1 MKIRKLFALLMAA
14 VMLLG
19 MVPAHAQSDGDCVHM
34 WDYSNGTWLSGR
46 PVGCQ
51 DWKPIRYSCMYCSE
65 TFDSEAS
72 GLCVVNNWHWDGTPP
87 SCGETGTQIGSC
99 QYCGEPMERSAR
111 GEHSWGDWHGTK
123 GTCLEPGREERSCH
137 YCGTTEYRTGS
148 TGAHDWGAWEK
159 TKTGTCVEAGEET
172 RACGLCGKKETRTT
186 TMGAHQWGN
195 WATTKPGT
203 CVQEGAEH
211 RSCSVCGKTETRS
224 TGGGGHKYGD
234 YTTVKEPTCVEKGRK
249 EHYCEYCGAM
259 EWGSIPMID
268 HSFGEWYVVTES
280 QVGLAGL
287 EQRDCIYGCGTNEQ
301 REIPALEQV
310 VNGNDYVNGTVNPN
324 WGNMTVTGL
333 DVHKQLMN
341 QPGNTTGAFA
351 AGETISYM
359 VTVTNNTGMDLLNVD
374 IIDPLSGG
382 DTVIGSY
389 KKMPAGQGVTVTFHY
404 IITAADAANGSVVN
418 TAYATAETTQGISVR
433 GTSNTVVTPVI
444 AAEDNNNGSDDP
456 AWGKQEDGNISVN
469 GTITP
474 GSFNPDGLT
483 VTKSASAGD
492 YSNPCKPGDEVT
504 FTITV
509 TNKTGVELL
518 DVEIT
523 DPIKGGNEDAVLDR
537 IASMQPSE
545 SVTAS
550 FSYTVTEEDATVGI
564 EGFENT
570 AYASGYTADG
580 TKVSG
585 TSETI
590 FVWCVIPH
598 EISISKIVSG
608 TPANGE
614 FYVPGE
620 TICFIISM
628 SNDTPYPLYNVVL
641 TDPLCEDQYFND
653 EVNGMSYLFM
663 ENFDSG
669 DDPQGYSSARIA
681 PTYVVTEAD
690 AEAGFVTNTA
700 IVNYQ
705 TWNGENKTASASVT
719 VKCGKAKNDG
729 DMGLSGALYISK
741 AVANTPA
748 NGKYFV
754 PGEMIEFAICY
765 YNSGDVPLVNVKVV
779 DPLIT
784 DTTNAGGIHY
794 LPVGV
799 SAPEVTTVRYRVTD
813 MDAAA
818 GSIENMA
825 YVNAFDEEGNQYVE
839 YSNTVTV
846 PCGFPEG
853 NDPFGIFHSVAVVK
867 TEESLPLNGQFYTE
881 GEVIHYT
888 ITYTND
894 GELPLTD
901 VEIWDILD
909 VSTPIAHAETL
920 QPGESRVCYYQHTVT
935 AEDVAAGSVINIAH
949 ASYPVSNASG
959 FVNSCSN
966 MVVSKANAYDWM
978 WGTPLFPMAP
988 SPGTTTPDSTTPT
1001 PGGYTPGTGWTDL
1014 TPVAPGGSPTGGEL
1028 PPFGTIDT
1036 DKLRSGSSY
1045 CERTITGRDNASVSY
1060 DTSFCAEHADT
1071 QASAL
1076 LMQQAAVTP
1085 ELQAQAASY
1094 AVALWQTEVKA
1105 LYQKVYEAADP
1116 LAKAVVMTE
1125 YTRFLTEAANYEVLL
1140 KLLHPEQPA
1149 LAAQM
1154 IAAMWEDKCVTLC
1167 NEAHAEASERK
1178 DSLLGVMPSTG
1189 AASTTCNCT
1198 VTAAASGKTNNK
1210 QSYCPVHGF
1219 PFSMID
1225 MLLQGQNTA
1234 EAWAMVRQIWGVE
1247 LTNAYNQ
1254 ISAKLGDNRI
1264 LAMAEYNALTQWMMA
1279 REASLM
1285 ALYPDN
1291 PEVVA
1296 QAMVKLIMDRVNDLC
1311 PTGK

>member
-1 MKIRKLFALLMAA
+1 MKLRKLFALLMTA
-14 VMLLG
+14 VMLFG
-19 MVPAHAQSDGDCVHM
+19 MVPASHAELNDCNHD
-34 WDYSNGTWLSGR
+34 WDSGQWLSGA
-46 PVGCQ
+46 PANCQ
-51 DWKPIRYSCMYCSE
+51 DSKPKTYTCTICKDTR
-65 TFDSEAS
+65 T
-72 GLCVVNNWHWDGTPP
+72 WDEYGPCNYIWSWGSHVP
-87 SCGETGTQIGSC
+87 SCEEKGLQNGVCSV
-99 QYCGEPMERSAR
+99 CGEVSERETR
-111 GEHSWGDWHGTK
+111 GPHSWGDWHGTE

-203 CVQEGAEH
+203 CVQEGAEQ
-211 RSCSVCGKTETRS
+211 RSCSVCGKTETRK

-268 HSFGEWYVVTES
+268 HAFSEWYTVMLPAVGVPGLMERKCSMCGLTE
-280 QVGLAGL
+280 
-287 EQRDCIYGCGTNEQ
+287 EKET
-301 REIPALEQV
+301 PALE
-310 VNGNDYVNGTVNPN
+310 G
-324 WGNMTVTGL
+324 
-333 DVHKQLMN
+333 
-341 QPGNTTGAFA
+341 
-351 AGETISYM
+351 
-359 VTVTNNTGMDLLNVD
+359 D
-374 IIDPLSGG
+374 I
-382 DTVIGSY
+382 VIGNL
-389 KKMPAGQGVTVTFHY
+389 P
-404 IITAADAANGSVVN
+404 
-418 TAYATAETTQGISVR
+418 
-433 GTSNTVVTPVI
+433 
-444 AAEDNNNGSDDP
+444 NNNDDP
-456 AWGKQEDGNISVN
+456 SVDVN
-469 GTITP
+469 L
-474 GSFNPDGLT
+474 NPDGSINVFNPNPDDTGYINGGT
-483 VTKSASAGD
+483 VIHPDGQLSL
-492 YSNPCKPGDEVT
+492 N
-504 FTITV
+504 
-509 TNKTGVELL
+509 L
-518 DVEIT
+518 
-523 DPIKGGNEDAVLDR
+523 VL
-537 IASMQPSE
+537 S
-545 SVTAS
+545 
-550 FSYTVTEEDATVGI
+550 
-564 EGFENT
+564 
-570 AYASGYTADG
+570 
-580 TKVSG
+580 
-585 TSETI
+585 
-590 FVWCVIPH
+590 
-598 EISISKIVSG
+598 
-608 TPANGE
+608 
-614 FYVPGE
+614 
-620 TICFIISM
+620 
-628 SNDTPYPLYNVVL
+628 
-641 TDPLCEDQYFND
+641 
-653 EVNGMSYLFM
+653 
-663 ENFDSG
+663 
-669 DDPQGYSSARIA
+669 
-681 PTYVVTEAD
+681 
-690 AEAGFVTNTA
+690 
-700 IVNYQ
+700 
-705 TWNGENKTASASVT
+705 
-719 VKCGKAKNDG
+719 
-729 DMGLSGALYISK
+729 
-741 AVANTPA
+741 NTPA
-748 NGKYFV
+748 NGHYFV
-754 PGEMIEFAICY
+754 PDEVIEFVISY
-765 YNSGDVPLVNVKVV
+765 YNSGDVPLVNVKIV

-784 DTTNAGGIHY
+784 GTTNAGGIHY

-799 SAPEVTTVRYRVTD
+799 AAPEVTTVRYRVTD

-867 TEESLPLNGQFYTE
+867 AEESMPLNGQFYTE

-949 ASYPVSNASG
+949 ASYPVSNAAG

-966 MVVSKANAYDWM
+966 MVVSKTNAYDWM
-978 WGTPLFPMAP
+978 WGTPLFPMVP
-988 SPGTTTPDSTTPT
+988 TPGTTTPDSTTPT
-1001 PGGYTPGTGWTDL
+1001 PGGYTPGTGWTTL

-1036 DKLRSGSSY
+1036 DKLRSGNSY
-1045 CERTITGRDNASVSY
+1045 CERTITGRDNVSVSY

-1076 LMQQAAVTP
+1076 LMQQAAATP

-1094 AVALWQTEVKA
+1094 AVALWQTEVKS

-1178 DSLLGVMPSTG
+1178 DSLLGVTPSTG

-1198 VTAAASGKTNNK
+1198 VTAAASGQTSSK
-1210 QSYCPVHGF
+1210 QNYCPVHGF

>member
-1 MKIRKLFALLMAA
+1 MKLRKLFALLMTA

-19 MVPAHAQSDGDCVHM
+19 MVPAGHAEVVACDHNWSYR
-34 WDYSNGTWLSGR
+34 WPNGQ
-46 PVGCQ
+46 PANCQ
-51 DWKPIRYSCMYCSE
+51 DWKWSEEYCTKCGVGNGGFEQCGPCSPVWTWVEGEPANCQE
-65 TFDSEAS
+65 TRPMVY
-72 GLCVVNNWHWDGTPP
+72 L
-87 SCGETGTQIGSC
+87 C
-99 QYCGEPMERSAR
+99 QYCGEPHDEQYVA
-111 GEHSWGDWHGTK
+111 GPHSWGDWHGTE

-203 CVQEGAEH
+203 CVQEGAEQ
-211 RSCSVCGKTETRS
+211 RSCSVCGKTEARS

-287 EQRDCIYGCGTNEQ
+287 EQRDCVYGCGTNEQ
-301 REIPALEQV
+301 REIPPLSEGDNIPPAVELPTVVLEKHVMNTPANGEFFVPGEAIQFGLTLWV
-310 VNGNDYVNGTVNPN
+310 YGPGRNKASSEFIVNE
-324 WGNMTVTGL
+324 
-333 DVHKQLMN
+333 
-341 QPGNTTGAFA
+341 A
-351 AGETISYM
+351 TIF
-359 VTVTNNTGMDLLNVD
+359 
-374 IIDPLSGG
+374 DPLKEEPVVVVDMGG
-382 DTVIGSY
+382 TW
-389 KKMPAGQGVTVTFHY
+389 
-404 IITAADAANGSVVN
+404 NL
-418 TAYATAETTQGISVR
+418 
-433 GTSNTVVTPVI
+433 
-444 AAEDNNNGSDDP
+444 
-456 AWGKQEDGNISVN
+456 GN
-469 GTITP
+469 
-474 GSFNPDGLT
+474 SFL
-483 VTKSASAGD
+483 
-492 YSNPCKPGDEVT
+492 
-504 FTITV
+504 
-509 TNKTGVELL
+509 
-518 DVEIT
+518 
-523 DPIKGGNEDAVLDR
+523 
-537 IASMQPSE
+537 
-545 SVTAS
+545 
-550 FSYTVTEEDATVGI
+550 YTVTEEDALRGYV
-564 EGFENT
+564 ENT
-570 AYASGYTADG
+570 GYATWVYVENGQPGRVDSNTVTTPCGAGPLSADG
-580 TKVSG
+580 LSLTLALS
-585 TSETI
+585 S
-590 FVWCVIPH
+590 
-598 EISISKIVSG
+598 
-608 TPANGE
+608 TPANGTHFVVGE
-614 FYVPGE
+614 EVAFTETWSNGTGKTLYPFSVSIWTCGTPVFGSEIDQICSWFAEDAGGPVAPGASGFH
-620 TICFIISM
+620 T
-628 SNDTPYPLYNVVL
+628 L
-641 TDPLCEDQYFND
+641 T
-653 EVNGMSYLFM
+653 V
-663 ENFDSG
+663 
-669 DDPQGYSSARIA
+669 
-681 PTYVVTEAD
+681 TVTEAD
-690 AEAGFVTNTA
+690 VARGEIYAMAELLSTVQDGPDLENVTTPFVTAPCGPDNSGDFGL
-700 IVNYQ
+700 VNGL
-705 TWNGENKTASASVT
+705 TVT
-719 VKCGKAKNDG
+719 KQVT
-729 DMGLSGALYISK
+729 S
-741 AVANTPA
+741 TPA
-748 NGKYFV
+748 NGSYYE
-754 PGEMIEFAICY
+754 PGEDITFVITVSNQGVE
-765 YNSGDVPLVNVKVV
+765 PLLNVNVI
-779 DPLIT
+779 DPLGGGLVT
-784 DTTNAGGIHY
+784 VLETLNAGETRDIT
-794 LPVGV
+794 VV
-799 SAPEVTTVRYRVTD
+799 FTTTD
-813 MDAAA
+813 IVAWA
-818 GSIENMA
+818 GSVDNGA
-825 YVNAFDEEGNQYVE
+825 CVKAVDKDGRQYVE
-839 YSNTVTV
+839 YSNIVTV
-846 PCGFPEG
+846 PCGHTFLDVTITP
-853 NDPFGIFHSVAVVK
+853 PFGIFHSLAVIK
-867 TEESLPLNGQFYTE
+867 KEESLPLNGEYYTE

-935 AEDVAAGSVINIAH
+935 AEDVDAGSVINIAH
-949 ASYPVSNASG
+949 ASYPVSNAAG

-966 MVVSKANAYDWM
+966 MVVSKTNAYNWM

-988 SPGTTTPDSTTPT
+988 TPGTTTPDSTTPT
-1001 PGGYTPGTGWTDL
+1001 PGSYTPGTGWTDL
-1014 TPVAPGGSPTGGEL
+1014 TPVTPGGSPTGGAV

-1036 DKLRSGSSY
+1036 DKLRSGNSY

-1076 LMQQAAVTP
+1076 LMQQAAMTP

-1094 AVALWQTEVKA
+1094 AVALWQTEVKS

-1178 DSLLGVMPSTG
+1178 DSMLNVTPSAG
-1189 AASTTCNCT
+1189 ATSTTCNCT
-1198 VTAAASGKTNNK
+1198 VTAAASGKTSNK

-1296 QAMVKLIMDRVNDLC
+1296 QTMVKLIMDRVNDLC